1 MTEQKRNKAEGVF
14 RPMRR
19 SRQELSRE
27 ECEAILKEGTSG
39 VLALLGDGDYPYAVP
54 LSYVYEDGKIYFH
67 CAKTGHKLDA
77 IRRQEKA
84 SFCVIGQDELR
95 SEELTTCFRS
105 VIIFGRAR
113 ILEQD
118 DEIRDA
124 AMALGLRFC
133 PDGEKVEEEIR
144 REWPALCCVKIT
156 IDHMSGKEAIELTR
170 MRRRDQGGTTG
181 FI

>member
-1 MTEQKRNKAEGVF
+1 M
-14 RPMRR
+14 
-19 SRQELSRE
+19 
-27 ECEAILKEGTSG
+27 
-39 VLALLGDGDYPYAVP
+39 
-54 LSYVYEDGKIYFH
+54 
-67 CAKTGHKLDA
+67 
-77 IRRQEKA
+77 
-84 SFCVIGQDELR
+84 IGQDELR

>member
-1 MTEQKRNKAEGVF
+1 MSF
-14 RPMRR
+14 REMRR
-19 SRQELSRE
+19 KAQQLSEE
-27 ECEAILKEGTSG
+27 ECLCLLEAGRTA
-39 VLALLGDGDYPYAVP
+39 VLALHTDTGWPYAVP
-54 LSYVYEDGKIYFH
+54 VNYVFH
-67 CAKTGHKLDA
+67 EGAIFFHGAKTGLKADA
-77 IRRQEKA
+77 LRNDERV
-84 SFCVIGQDELR
+84 SLCVIVQDELR

>member
-84 SFCVIGQDELR
+84 SFCVIGQDQIIPEKF
-95 SEELTTCFRS
+95 TTAYSS
-105 VIIFGRAR
+105 VIVFGTIKEITSENDKQI
-113 ILEQD
+113 ILE
-118 DEIRDA
+118 EFIRKFSADYFTE
-124 AMALGLRFC
+124 GL
-133 PDGEKVEEEIR
+133 EEIKTYIKR
-144 REWPALCCVKIT
+144 TCILELSIEEIT
-156 IDHMSGKEAIELTR
+156 GKEGLELQKLR
-170 MRRRDQGGTTG
+170 HK
-181 FI
+181 